1 MQYRPFGKTG
11 LKVSALSLGASH
23 VGNSAV
29 SEEEAGRFLNAVLDK
44 GINLVDTARMYG
56 LSEERIGRHIA
67 HRRKDYI
74 LTSKCGYNI
83 PGTQDWTA
91 ECITKGVD
99 HALGLMKTDVIDVM
113 HLHSCGLDVLK
124 RGEVT
129 EALLQAKRAGKI
141 RFAAYSGENEERAFA
156 IQSGAFDVI
165 QTSVNIC
172 DQRVIDDS
180 LPELVKRGIGVIA
193 KRPIANA
200 FWRFEEQPKGNY
212 CEPYW
217 LRAKAMGMHNPAG
230 IPWDEYAL
238 RFSAFLPGVH
248 TCIAGT
254 SKLSNLERNLAIIE
268 KGPLPQDIVDATRR
282 LFKQHDDNW
291 TGQV

>member
-1 MQYRPFGKTG
+1 MSPAATVVPTIDLRGDTG
-11 LKVSALSLGASH
+11 SVAAAIGAAARD
-23 VGNSAV
+23 VGFFQV
-29 SEEEAGRFLNAVLDK
+29 VG
-44 GINLVDTARMYG
+44 
-56 LSEERIGRHIA
+56 H
-67 HRRKDYI
+67 
-74 LTSKCGYNI
+74 
-83 PGTQDWTA
+83 
-91 ECITKGVD
+91 GV
-99 HALGLMKTDVIDVM
+99 
-113 HLHSCGLDVLK
+113 
-124 RGEVT
+124 
-129 EALLQAKRAGKI
+129 
-141 RFAAYSGENEERAFA
+141 
-156 IQSGAFDVI
+156 
-165 QTSVNIC
+165 

-180 LPELVKRGIGVIA
+180 LPELIKRGIGVIA

-217 LRAKAMGMHNPAG
+217 LRAKAMGMHNPSG

-268 KGPLPQDIVDATRR
+268 KGPLPQDVVDATRR